1 MSELWKYRELIWNLT
16 QVNLKVRYQNTSLGF
31 LWSILSPLLLALVL
45 FFVFRYMYHQEVN
58 FAAYLLVG
66 LMSWRFFSV
75 SSTSAVYSVVGKASL
90 VTKVYIPREILVLSN
105 SLANLIS
112 SLLEFIIII
121 PLLFI
126 VTGHLPLT
134 IFLFPVIF
142 LIYFWFAYG
151 VSLCLG
157 AFFVYYRDINQIW
170 EVLVSMLFFLS
181 PVVYPMV
188 SISDKVMPFYLLNP
202 LTAFIVIFRDLM
214 IYGALPSAYN
224 IIVAV
229 FFTVAA
235 FFFGRFIFQR
245 LQRRF
250 AEEI

>member
-1 MSELWKYRELIWNLT
+1 MNELWKYRELIWNLT

-75 SSTSAVYSVVGKASL
+75 STTSAVYSVVGKASL

-126 VTGHLPLT
+126 VTGHLLLT
-134 IFLFPVIF
+134 IFLFPLVF
-142 LIYFWFAYG
+142 LVYFWFAYG

-157 AFFVYYRDINQIW
+157 AFYVYYRDINQIW
-170 EVLVSMLFFLS
+170 EVLVSTLFFLS

-188 SISDKVMPFYLLNP
+188 SISDKVTPFYLLNP